1 MEGDKDKAGK
11 KRRWWKRESSERKRE
26 NFRPQRERERWEVKR
41 VSCDRRGKKRKAF
54 FKGTNFIPKFLS
66 TEGIERKIISL
77 FGSYVGTYTYL
88 PCFIP
93 TKP

>member
-26 NFRPQRERERWEVKR
+26 NFRPQRERERERWEVKR

-54 FKGTNFIPKFLS
+54 FKGTNFIPKISFYGRYR
-66 TEGIERKIISL
+66 TENNIPFWQLCRYLYIPPVL
-77 FGSYVGTYTYL
+77 HTY
-88 PCFIP
+88 
-93 TKP
+93 

>member
-1 MEGDKDKAGK
+1 MVEK
-11 KRRWWKRESSERKRE
+11 ERKGRAA
-26 NFRPQRERERWEVKR
+26 RGKGRILDHRERETERWEVKR
-41 VSCDRRGKKRKAF
+41 VSCDRRGKKRKAS